1 MVWANDGGKSQPSFS
16 ALIKVFVY
24 FLYRYLQNNADYMQH
39 KGLLNKRSGNLVSI
53 RGRRKL
59 LSSEKQGGNAP
70 ILSGMAKVNDNYIWH
85 GFSKR

>member
-1 MVWANDGGKSQPSFS
+1 M
-16 ALIKVFVY
+16 Y
-24 FLYRYLQNNADYMQH
+24 FLYRYLQNNADYEQH

-70 ILSGMAKVNDNYIWH
+70 ILGGMAKVNVNPRWH
-85 GFSKR
+85 GFLQKVSAKGEEGKDQGLN